1 MGTIQGQR
9 TPTITDGSCHNHE
22 SFGEFEYFTTAA
34 DWLFY
39 VIINDM
45 QQEQNAW
52 SFVFLKARKKGDL
65 WNFLLQSS
73 LCGLAKPWL

>member
-45 QQEQNAW
+45 QQEQNA
-52 SFVFLKARKKGDL
+52 
-65 WNFLLQSS
+65 
-73 LCGLAKPWL
+73 